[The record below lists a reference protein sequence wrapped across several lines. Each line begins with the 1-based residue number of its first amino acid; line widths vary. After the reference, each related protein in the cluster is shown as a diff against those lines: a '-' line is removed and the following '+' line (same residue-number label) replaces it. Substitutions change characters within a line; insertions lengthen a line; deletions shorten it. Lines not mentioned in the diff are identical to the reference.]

1 MPALG
6 TPRWGASLTEPSGRV
21 IWQAGEEGM
30 TNWSFT
36 RELCDVSEA
45 DIVLPADPALAN
57 RVEPWLHALTIYAD
71 LEPVWHG
78 VVMRVSSSAG
88 QLKIAASDGA
98 AFFKRRRLPSGRTW
112 DQADASQV
120 MTQVVTDG
128 MGASDPLNVVNHMH
142 AVDSRV
148 WVVVDESANT
158 VLIDAVISDLSDAG
172 LEWTFFAGALLIGPV
187 ASGVTLPTLTDAH
200 LGGAVEVTKEGK
212 DVVTDVVV
220 TGDGVWAQRAIPD
233 DRIVVQSIEKGDKL
247 VTADE
252 CATLA
257 DSILEER
264 GVAPVSVTVAD
275 GALLPTAPVTIN
287 ELVPGVRVPVSSSQ
301 TGITVGS
308 LQMIEKVS
316 VEAGA
321 VKVSLG
327 TPSVSVESRDKFPP
341 AATMDHQSPWVHEQ
355 SSKNRQAALQD
366 EAEGTE
372 PGVPM

>member
-1 MPALG
+1 MPILG

-30 TNWSFT
+30 TDWSFT
-36 RELCDVSEA
+36 RELCDISEA
-45 DIVLPADPALAN
+45 KLVLPSNPALAN

-78 VVMRVSSSAG
+78 MVMTVKSTSG
-88 QLKIAASDGA
+88 KLTIDAADGA

-112 DQADASQV
+112 DQADAAQV
-120 MTQVVTDG
+120 MAQVVTDG
-128 MGASDPLNVVNHMH
+128 MGPSDPLNVVDHMH
-142 AVDSRV
+142 AADSRV

-158 VLIDAVISDLSDAG
+158 VLIDSVISDLVDAG

-187 ASGVTLPTLTDAH
+187 AARVTLPTLTDAH
-200 LGGAVEVTKEGK
+200 LGGGVEVTKEGK
-212 DVVTDVVV
+212 DVVTDVIV
-220 TGDGVWAQRAIPD
+220 TGDGVWAQRAIDD
-233 DRIVVQSIEKGDKL
+233 DRIVIQSIEKGDKL

-257 DSILEER
+257 ESVLAER
-264 GVAPVSVTVAD
+264 GVAPVTVTVDD

-287 ELVPGVRVPVSSSQ
+287 DLVPGVRVPVSSSQ
-301 TGITVGS
+301 TGITVGT
-308 LQMIEKVS
+308 LQMIEKVT
-316 VEAGA
+316 VDAGA

-327 TPSVSVESRDKFPP
+327 TPSVSVESREEFPP
-341 AATMDHQSPWVHEQ
+341 PATMDHQSPWVREQ
-355 SSKNRQAALQD
+355 ASKNQQAALQG

-372 PGVPM
+372 PALPM